1 MPEKTHLKFPCE
13 FPIKIMGPANS
24 EFEARILGIIHKH
37 APDMSET
44 SITTRLSKDGK
55 YQSITVTINATSK
68 EQLDAI
74 YLEIT
79 KDKDVLMAL

>member
-1 MPEKTHLKFPCE
+1 MPEKTNLKFPCE
-13 FPIKIMGPANS
+13 FPIKVMGPATH
-24 EFEARILGIIHKH
+24 EFEAKILGIMHKH
-37 APDMSET
+37 APDMSEN
-44 SITTRLSKDGK
+44 SVTTRLSKDGK

-79 KDKDVLMAL
+79 SDKDVLMAL